1 MLYNFPAKTCSPHRR
16 KKAEAELLKTKLAL
30 KEELDNKELLLRQLH
45 SEKVKL
51 EQNTEILQ
59 GRVNRLQAT
68 ARMTSIDLSRLDV
81 DSAEFI
87 KRYSG
92 NEVSDHDV

>member
-1 MLYNFPAKTCSPHRR
+1 MCYICRR
-16 KKAEAELLKTKLAL
+16 KKADAELLKTRLTL
-30 KEELDNKELLLRQLH
+30 KEELDNKDQLLRQLH
-45 SEKVKL
+45 FEKVKL

-68 ARMTSIDLSRLDV
+68 ARMTNIDLSRLDV

-92 NEVSDHDV
+92 NEVSDNCVYLTCQS